1 MATFK
6 RKASAVWQG
15 SGAEGAGSLTGPS
28 GVLDQTPYSAKMRF
42 QNEDGRAGTNPEELI
57 AAAHAGCY
65 IMALSFRLSGAGF
78 VPTELRCSAT
88 IDMDNSSG
96 GWAFAKISLQ
106 LEAEIPGID
115 EAAFLEHAQAA
126 KAGCPVSKALSAVP
140 IELDAK
146 LV

>member
-1 MATFK
+1 MASFK
-6 RKASAVWQG
+6 RTASAVWQG
-15 SGAEGAGSLTGPS
+15 AGAEGSGVLNGPS
-28 GVLDQTPYSAKMRF
+28 GVLHNTPYSAKLRF

-78 VPTELRCSAT
+78 VPAELRCSAT

-96 GWAFAKISLQ
+96 GWTFMKITLH
-106 LEAEIPGID
+106 LEASVPGITPD
-115 EAAFLEHAQAA
+115 AFMEHAQAA

-140 IELDAK
+140 IELEAS